1 MYWKR
6 GGGWDWGGKAGADGM
21 GRGLSVVGCVRA
33 VGMPLGGRVCDS
45 HGLGLK
51 GSKKATGI
59 WVKGEQ

>member
-1 MYWKR
+1 
-6 GGGWDWGGKAGADGM
+6 M